1 MITRDWAM
9 QFAREWI
16 DSWNA
21 HDLGRILSHYT
32 DDFQMSSPYIVEF
45 MGEPSG
51 TLKGKDRVGAYW
63 RTGLDR
69 LPDLRF
75 ELIEVFAGADSVAI
89 HYRGARGKIVVEVLF
104 FDENRKVIR
113 AAANYDG
120 D

>member
-1 MITRDWAM
+1 MITHDWAL

-21 HDLGRILSHYT
+21 HDLDRILSHYT
-32 DDFQMSSPYIVEF
+32 DDFQMSSPYIVQF
-45 MGEPSG
+45 VGEASG
-51 TLKGKDRVGAYW
+51 TLKGKECVAAYW
-63 RTGLDR
+63 RAALDR

-75 ELIEVFAGADSVAI
+75 ELMEVYAGADSIAI

-104 FDENRKVIR
+104 FDENHKVIR
-113 AAANYDG
+113 AAAHYDR

>member
-1 MITRDWAM
+1 MITRDWAA

-21 HDLGRILSHYT
+21 RDLDRILSHYT
-32 DDFQMSSPYIVEF
+32 DDFQMRSPYIVQF

-63 RTGLDR
+63 RAALER

-75 ELIEVFAGADSVAI
+75 ELTEVYAGVDSVAI
-89 HYRGARGKIVVEVLF
+89 HYRAARGKIAIEVLF

-113 AAANYDG
+113 AAAHYDR